1 MNFGNKKQFEEN
13 IYWNRNKEGDIA
25 IRAELINQDSGESIF
40 LARVATIADLSNP
53 DNNAPDNF
61 SIFKLY
67 EISSIDSDK
76 FGESL
81 DSKALESILG
91 ENFLKNF
98 SLLNYLEQGQNI
110 LFKRKLPEFI
120 FPARHSNYQFL
131 INLLCS

>member
-1 MNFGNKKQFEEN
+1 MVLEKLAYLMRWSFCLLALYKELSIQMMQQLQNVRAKKQFEEN

-76 FGESL
+76 FERVL
-81 DSKALESILG
+81 IL
-91 ENFLKNF
+91 K
-98 SLLNYLEQGQNI
+98 
-110 LFKRKLPEFI
+110 
-120 FPARHSNYQFL
+120 H
-131 INLLCS
+131 